1 MDISSLLTEDNLQDL
16 MERYR
21 SFGPLPGI
29 LLTFLKSFIPPLP
42 TLVIVG
48 VNAAVY
54 GLWLGFFYSWL
65 GLMLGCTATFL
76 IVRRI
81 ARHPYMQRFAD
92 KPKVKRSMEWA
103 RRNAFSYVML
113 LSLFPVG
120 PFVVINIAAA
130 LAGMRLRSFA
140 AALAIGKAIMV
151 FAVSYIGYDLSR
163 YAEHPVQVLYVVVFL
178 AASILVSKKIEAFFA
193 RNAAKQTD
201 PDQ

>member
-1 MDISSLLTEDNLQDL
+1 
-16 MERYR
+16 
-21 SFGPLPGI
+21 
-29 LLTFLKSFIPPLP
+29 
-42 TLVIVG
+42 
-48 VNAAVY
+48 
-54 GLWLGFFYSWL
+54 
-65 GLMLGCTATFL
+65 
-76 IVRRI
+76 
-81 ARHPYMQRFAD
+81 
-92 KPKVKRSMEWA
+92 
-103 RRNAFSYVML
+103 
-113 LSLFPVG
+113 
-120 PFVVINIAAA
+120 AAA